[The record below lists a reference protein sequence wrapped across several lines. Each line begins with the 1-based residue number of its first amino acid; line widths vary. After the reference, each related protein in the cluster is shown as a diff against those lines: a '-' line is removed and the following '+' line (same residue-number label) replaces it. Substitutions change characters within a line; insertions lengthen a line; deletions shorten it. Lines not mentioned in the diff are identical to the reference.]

1 MKYTRLVLVNLVR
14 NRRRTLLTTLAIAI
28 SLLAFAVLTSLPG
41 IAASI
46 LRDRAGSLRLFCHS
60 KAGMLYS
67 LPQAY
72 RRQIETISHVE
83 AVSAFV
89 FFGGIYHL
97 PSDQFPNAAVDHEQL
112 EEIWSD
118 WGISSSAAADFRK
131 LRTACLV
138 GPALMT
144 RFNWHLGQLI
154 ALRGTV
160 YPVNLTLQIV
170 GELGDKAPPPI
181 LLFRRDYLEEA
192 TSYHAQVNM
201 YFVKVDR
208 SESMSEVQ
216 QGIDRMFANSAAET
230 QTETE
235 SAFFSNALANFR
247 AIFALAFALGVV
259 VTIVIGL
266 IATNTAA
273 MAIRERRSEM
283 AVMRALGFDRST
295 ILALLLAEGAVM
307 GIVGGILG
315 CVGAYT
321 VLRYASIGTAALGP
335 LGLAV
340 NLPGAV
346 AVETVVL
353 AAAIGVVSV
362 LIPSV
367 GALRCN
373 IVETMRHVV

>member
-14 NRRRTLLTTLAIAI
+14 NRRRTLLTTIAIAI
-28 SLLAFAVLTSLPG
+28 SMLAFAILISLPG

-60 KAGMLYS
+60 KAGLFYS

-72 RRQIETISHVE
+72 RQRIETIPEVE

-97 PSDQFPNAAVDHEQL
+97 PTDQFPNAAVDHDHLEQ
-112 EEIWSD
+112 IWPD
-118 WGISSSAAADFRK
+118 WGISNSAAADFRK

-144 RFNWHLGQLI
+144 RFNWHLGQQI

-192 TSYHAQVNM
+192 TDHHTQINM

-208 SESMSEVQ
+208 SESISKAQ
-216 QGIDRMFANSAAET
+216 ARIDEMFANSSAET
-230 QTETE
+230 QTDTE
-235 SAFFSNALANFR
+235 SVFFSNALASLR

-259 VTIVIGL
+259 VTIVIGVV
-266 IATNTAA
+266 ATNTAA
-273 MAIRERRSEM
+273 MAIRERRQEM
-283 AVMRALGFDRST
+283 AVMRALGFNRQS
-295 ILALLLAEGAVM
+295 ILSLLLAEGAVM
-307 GIVGGILG
+307 GIVGGGLG
-315 CVGAYT
+315 CLGAYA
-321 VLRYASIGTAALGP
+321 VLRYAAIGTAALGP

-340 NLPGAV
+340 KLPAAV
-346 AVETVVL
+346 AIETIFL
-353 AAAIGVVSV
+353 AAAIGLFSA

-367 GALRCN
+367 AALRRN
-373 IVETMRHVV
+373 IVDAIRDVV